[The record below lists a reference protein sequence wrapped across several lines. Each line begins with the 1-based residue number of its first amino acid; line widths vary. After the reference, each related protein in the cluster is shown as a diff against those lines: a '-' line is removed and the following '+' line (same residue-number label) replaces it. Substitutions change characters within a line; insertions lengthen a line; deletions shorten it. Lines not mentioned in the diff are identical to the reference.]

1 MKKGKKGSPGYCAFL
16 QAGLVKLPRETA
28 VEETEGMFS
37 DLMRTGRF
45 RGQQNSKKYPTFWP
59 Y

>member
-1 MKKGKKGSPGYCAFL
+1 MRKDSSPGYCAFL
-16 QAGLVKLPRETA
+16 QAGLVKLHRQTA
-28 VEETEGMFS
+28 VEETEEKFS

-45 RGQQNSKKYPTFWP
+45 RGQENSKKYPTFWP